1 MVLHVGRQILAG
13 VTRREWVLL
22 TIGAACAGA
31 RRVVAPHAGLPG
43 PTTANRENSVKIM
56 TRVHKIKPE
65 ATMRS
70 GIASAI
76 ITGLLVMLPSVSVNA
91 RVTGVTFEPKSP
103 IVGHSVTAIATD
115 DQKHKV
121 DKWIWYCTLTD

>member
-1 MVLHVGRQILAG
+1 M
-13 VTRREWVLL
+13 
-22 TIGAACAGA
+22 
-31 RRVVAPHAGLPG
+31 
-43 PTTANRENSVKIM
+43 TAVPKIN
-56 TRVHKIKPE
+56 PE

-70 GIASAI
+70 GIAVTI
-76 ITGLLVMLPSVSVNA
+76 IAGLFLMLPSVSAHA

-121 DKWIWYCTLTD
+121 VKWIWDSHPVRRRDSRPDRDGVHRSRSGNA

>member
-1 MVLHVGRQILAG
+1 MVLHVGRQISAG
-13 VTRREWVLL
+13 VTRRKWVHL

-43 PTTANRENSVKIM
+43 PTSANRENSVKIM
-56 TRVHKIKPE
+56 TQVHKIKLE

-70 GIASAI
+70 GIASTI
-76 ITGLLVMLPSVSVNA
+76 IAGLFLMLPSVSAHA

-121 DKWIWYCTLTD
+121 VKWIWYCTLS